1 MNLKKELGLFHAI
14 AIVIGM
20 VIGSGIFFKP
30 SIVFGAAGSPM
41 LGILAWIVG
50 GIIAMAAGLTIA
62 EIASIIPK
70 VGGVYAYI
78 KEIYGEKAAFLLGWV
93 QTLLYYPGS
102 IAALAIVFSTQ
113 AAFLMPLSSMQQK
126 VIAIS
131 VVLAL
136 TISTIYSTKL
146 SGRIQGIS
154 TVAKLIPIAILVFFG
169 LYNAGSTEIIQS
181 DMPAVTITGFGAA
194 ILGTLWAYDG
204 WASATNM
211 AGEMKN
217 PSKNLPKAI
226 ILGLSSV
233 VVVYVIIN
241 IAIISVM
248 PFDKII
254 ASETIASDVAVA
266 LFGQGGASFIAV
278 GIIISIFGTLNGY
291 VLTGPRVTY
300 AMAEKN
306 TVPFSDKLA
315 SLTKSGTPRNA
326 LILQC
331 VLSCIYVM
339 SGTFEILTNL
349 AIFSMWVF
357 FTMTVFGVFI
367 LRKRMKDV
375 VRPYKVP
382 LYPVI
387 PIIGVVG
394 GAYIVINTLFTDTMN
409 ALIGIGIAL
418 IGIPVYYYKQKR
430 K

>member
-326 LILQC
+326 LIL
-331 VLSCIYVM
+331 
-339 SGTFEILTNL
+339 
-349 AIFSMWVF
+349 
-357 FTMTVFGVFI
+357 
-367 LRKRMKDV
+367 
-375 VRPYKVP
+375 
-382 LYPVI
+382 
-387 PIIGVVG
+387 
-394 GAYIVINTLFTDTMN
+394 
-409 ALIGIGIAL
+409 
-418 IGIPVYYYKQKR
+418 
-430 K
+430 

>member
-113 AAFLMPLSSMQQK
+113 AAFLMPLSSIQQK

-154 TVAKLIPIAILVFFG
+154 TVAKLVPIAILVFFG

-394 GAYIVINTLFTDTMN
+394 GAYIVINTLFTDTIN

-418 IGIPVYYYKQKR
+418 IGIPVYHYRLKR